1 MGIEVTQSIT
11 VSKAVQHTLEMIMKT
26 VTELCEADIR
36 KKRKECQRAKIMSY
50 QNEGDNKEG
59 DKVWFQPRDGNA
71 WFVLALVLY
80 HRGQSVLLHSQGDI
94 KKVEKI

>member
-11 VSKAVQHTLEMIMKT
+11 VSKAVQRTLEMIMKT
-26 VTELCEADIR
+26 VTELFEADMR
-36 KKRKECQRAKIMSY
+36 NKLKEFQRAKIMSY
-50 QNEGDNKEG
+50 QHEGDNKG
-59 DKVWFQPRDGNA
+59 DKVWFKPRDGNA